1 MQGRIEGR
9 VELVLRLTAKRFGPL
24 SDTYRRKIMAGTL
37 EELDAW
43 ADALLDAR
51 TLDEVLAAAPSINS

>member
-1 MQGRIEGR
+1 MG
-9 VELVLRLTAKRFGPL
+9 
-24 SDTYRRKIMAGTL
+24 GTL

-43 ADALLDAR
+43 ADALLDAK